1 MSSSSDLSSVAKALQ
16 SACASFASTT
26 KPRRIIITHGNCNDG
41 WCAATLFSQVSSDD
55 SLFFAV
61 SPSDRRTWPDPA
73 RLPSC
78 EVVILDV
85 SFPMED
91 MRAYAG
97 VATRAGK
104 SLKIFDHHPQAALLA
119 IGEAIWAPCSIVSTD
134 RCATWHVWSY
144 LHPTE
149 PHPHWLHFLDD
160 IDNWR
165 NITIEHKALRE
176 VMHPIA
182 KLAVDE
188 SPQMALVEMESLL
201 EELETDEGWANTFAC
216 GLEIHR
222 SKMEE
227 LHSLIDIC
235 PKVQVVMADSPWAL
249 PPEWLGTVFVLHTG
263 REYIGQAQFDTTAG
277 AELIFE
283 TCPLV
288 NVFVNYHEVK
298 WIKGGKQFRKLVY
311 HARARDGSGIN
322 LTKCPAL
329 KGHAQAA
336 GGQVE
341 GTGALMP
348 FEIR

>member
-1 MSSSSDLSSVAKALQ
+1 VAA
-16 SACASFASTT
+16 
-26 KPRRIIITHGNCNDG
+26 
-41 WCAATLFSQVSSDD
+41 
-55 SLFFAV
+55 
-61 SPSDRRTWPDPA
+61 RT
-73 RLPSC
+73 
-78 EVVILDV
+78 
-85 SFPMED
+85 
-91 MRAYAG
+91 
-97 VATRAGK
+97 GK
-104 SLKIFDHHPQAALLA
+104 SLKIFDHHPQASLLA
-119 IGEAIWAPCSIVSTD
+119 VGEALWDPCSIVSTA

-165 NITIEHKALRE
+165 NITLEHKALRE

-188 SPQMALVEMESLL
+188 SPQTALVEMGLL
-201 EELETDEGWANTFAC
+201 ITEISSDEGWAAAIC
-216 GLEIHR
+216 EGLATHR

-227 LHSLIDIC
+227 LHSLIDVC
-235 PKVQVVMADSPWAL
+235 PKVQVVTADSPWAL
-249 PPEWLGTVFVLHTG
+249 PPEWLGTVFVLNTG
-263 REYIGQAQFDTTAG
+263 RQHIGSAQFDTTAG

-288 NVFVNYHEVK
+288 NVFVNYHEVR

-311 HARARDGSGIN
+311 HARARDGSGID
-322 LTKCPAL
+322 LTKCPVL

-341 GTGALMP
+341 GTEALMP

>member
-1 MSSSSDLSSVAKALQ
+1 
-16 SACASFASTT
+16 
-26 KPRRIIITHGNCNDG
+26 
-41 WCAATLFSQVSSDD
+41 
-55 SLFFAV
+55 
-61 SPSDRRTWPDPA
+61 
-73 RLPSC
+73 
-78 EVVILDV
+78 
-85 SFPMED
+85 
-91 MRAYAG
+91 
-97 VATRAGK
+97 
-104 SLKIFDHHPQAALLA
+104 
-119 IGEAIWAPCSIVSTD
+119 
-134 RCATWHVWSY
+134 
-144 LHPTE
+144 
-149 PHPHWLHFLDD
+149 
-160 IDNWR
+160 
-165 NITIEHKALRE
+165 
-176 VMHPIA
+176 MHPIA